1 MDQDTRVCPDESA
14 SPEDAPFD
22 ATPLRKL
29 AARKA
34 LQPRSR
40 SEADIVSDVINY
52 IRSLPLGH
60 ARKVHGDAYTQV
72 GEPDVDACVRGRAV
86 KLEGKTD
93 RGRPT
98 ATQVQALKRWRRAG
112 ALTGWFRSRA
122 DVEALLEHL
131 DDPSF
136 EADLERP
143 GCGCSMHSR
152 NGA

>member
-1 MDQDTRVCPDESA
+1 MDQGMRVCPDEAPLKDA
-14 SPEDAPFD
+14 SFD
-22 ATPLRKL
+22 AAPLRKI
-29 AARKA
+29 AAREA
-34 LQPRSR
+34 LRPRRR

-72 GEPDVDACVRGRAV
+72 GEPDVDACVRGRSV

-93 RGRPT
+93 RSRPT
-98 ATQVQALKRWRRAG
+98 AVQAQAMKRWRAAG
-112 ALTGWFRSRA
+112 ALVGWFRSRA

-131 DDPSF
+131 DDPNF

-143 GCGCSMHSR
+143 GCGCLLHSR